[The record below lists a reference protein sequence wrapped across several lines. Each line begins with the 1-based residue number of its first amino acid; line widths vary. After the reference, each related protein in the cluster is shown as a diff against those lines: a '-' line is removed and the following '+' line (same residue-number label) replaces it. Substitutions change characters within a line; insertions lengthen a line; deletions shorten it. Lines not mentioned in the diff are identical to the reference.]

1 MEKNDKTELRVWWI
15 PQVPGKPFFV
25 RVASIKEG
33 VKLMATLA
41 EYDRLQVEQKIKP
54 DYSNSGGIEML
65 VNGEWEDWHDDE
77 TGEDN
82 PELYL
87 YQL

>member
-15 PQVPGKPFFV
+15 PQVPGKAFGV
-25 RVASIKEG
+25 EVDSLKEG

-41 EYDRLQVEQKIKP
+41 DYDWFQYAQGIKP
-54 DYSNSGGIEML
+54 DYCNSGGIEML
-65 VNGEWEDWHDDE
+65 VNGEWEDWYDE
-77 TGEDN
+77 ESGEDN

-87 YQL
+87 SQL